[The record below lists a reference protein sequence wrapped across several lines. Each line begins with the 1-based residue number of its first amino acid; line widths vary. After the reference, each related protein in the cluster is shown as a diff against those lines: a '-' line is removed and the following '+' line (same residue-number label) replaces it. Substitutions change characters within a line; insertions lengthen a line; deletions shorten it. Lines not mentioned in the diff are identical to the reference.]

1 MQEERGEGMTGII
14 TVLALFVAYLF
25 VCVTYLQVKVAR
37 LELYTTFLK
46 ERVVDVD
53 ARMCIVEGSDE

>member
-1 MQEERGEGMTGII
+1 MTGII